1 MVSKVDDVDWRLLLE
16 LQQNA
21 RTSFSELGRRV
32 GLTPPAVAERV
43 RRLEEAGVI
52 KGYRVDLD
60 VQRLGYTVTAVI
72 RLQIPEGGCARFAR
86 IAPEF
91 HEIHECYRITGS
103 NSYVLK
109 VVLPSIQHLES
120 LIDRLAT
127 HGTTIT
133 SVVLSTRSTT
143 AWWSPRT
150 HPFRVARWRYSPLP
164 DSLAAL
170 ARRAG
175 PRSSTGRGP
184 RRAPG
189 PPVGDRR
196 GASRR
201 PGGDPQRPAAGGQ
214 PGHQVTVAPVDRP
227 DHVLHR
233 VRDVDALAGDGQGAD
248 P

>member
-1 MVSKVDDVDWRLLLE
+1 LVSKVDDVDWRLLLE

-32 GLTPPAVAERV
+32 GLTAPAVAERV
-43 RRLEEAGVI
+43 RRLEETGVI

-91 HEIHECYRITGS
+91 REIHECYRITGS
-103 NSYVLK
+103 DSYVLK

-133 SVVLSTRSTT
+133 SVVLSTPLDHRLVEPPFPPLPGSLAFARST
-143 AWWSPRT
+143 
-150 HPFRVARWRYSPLP
+150 
-164 DSLAAL
+164 
-170 ARRAG
+170 RAG
-175 PRSSTGRGP
+175 APDAPAPAPPAPPEGVRTPGAGVATAGEPHAVPAVIPNGR
-184 RRAPG
+184 R
-189 PPVGDRR
+189 PV
-196 GASRR
+196 ASRATR
-201 PGGDPQRPAAGGQ
+201 
-214 PGHQVTVAPVDRP
+214 
-227 DHVLHR
+227 
-233 VRDVDALAGDGQGAD
+233 
-248 P
+248 

>member
-1 MVSKVDDVDWRLLLE
+1 MLNSRRLEESALVSKVDDVDWRLLLE

-32 GLTPPAVAERV
+32 GLTAPAVAERV

-103 NSYVLK
+103 DSYVLK

-133 SVVLSTRSTT
+133 SVVLST
-143 AWWSPRT
+143 
-150 HPFRVARWRYSPLP
+150 PLDHRLVEPP
-164 DSLAAL
+164 DAPAPLEEPHAVPAVIPNG
-170 ARRAG
+170 RR
-175 PRSSTGRGP
+175 
-184 RRAPG
+184 
-189 PPVGDRR
+189 PV
-196 GASRR
+196 ASRATR
-201 PGGDPQRPAAGGQ
+201 
-214 PGHQVTVAPVDRP
+214 
-227 DHVLHR
+227 
-233 VRDVDALAGDGQGAD
+233 
-248 P
+248 